1 MNRRAQGSAAEE
13 VAMRYLEQ
21 KGYKTL
27 ARNYTIRGGEIDLI
41 MRAPQG
47 TLVFV
52 EVKARGNARYGSG
65 LDAVTPRKQASAG
78 HLPPLKK
85 KRADLEYGKGQNP
98 GHGDLEEDGAKR
110 PVPASGFFMDGGD
123 CGGAGHVQETEEHQ
137 AVRVQGAEAH
147 TGQEGRK
154 LGHTLGAVDAGDTE
168 KHRTA

>member
-65 LDAVTPRKQASAG
+65 LDAVTPRNLSENGGVDQPVRFDVVELTG
-78 HLPPLKK
+78 GEIRHLME
-85 KRADLEYGKGQNP
+85 AFDYME
-98 GHGDLEEDGAKR
+98 
-110 PVPASGFFMDGGD
+110 MD
-123 CGGAGHVQETEEHQ
+123 
-137 AVRVQGAEAH
+137 
-147 TGQEGRK
+147 
-154 LGHTLGAVDAGDTE
+154 
-168 KHRTA
+168 

>member
-47 TLVFV
+47 ILVFV

-65 LDAVTPRKQASAG
+65 MEAVTPRKQALICRAALRYLSENG
-78 HLPPLKK
+78 GVDQPVRFDVVELTGGEIRHLME
-85 KRADLEYGKGQNP
+85 AFDYME
-98 GHGDLEEDGAKR
+98 
-110 PVPASGFFMDGGD
+110 MD
-123 CGGAGHVQETEEHQ
+123 
-137 AVRVQGAEAH
+137 
-147 TGQEGRK
+147 
-154 LGHTLGAVDAGDTE
+154 
-168 KHRTA
+168 